1 MKVLIPSPL
10 VSYTKDQHE
19 VEASGPTLTAVLAD
33 LDRQFP
39 GIRFRMVDEQDHM
52 RPHIRFFINSE
63 QAFDLSQS
71 LMPTDEVH
79 IVQALS
85 GG

>member
-1 MKVLIPSPL
+1 MKVVIPGAL
-10 VSYTKDQHE
+10 LSYTAQRK
-19 VEASGPTLTAVLAD
+19 VEAGGATLGAVLTE

-39 GIRFRMVDEQDHM
+39 GIRFRMVDEQD
-52 RPHIRFFINSE
+52 RVRRHIRMFVNGD
-63 QAFDLSQS
+63 QVFDLSQPVRS
-71 LMPTDEVH
+71 TDEVV

>member
-10 VSYTKDQHE
+10 RSYTGARE
-19 VEASGPTLTAVLAD
+19 VEAEGATIGALLAE
-33 LDRQFP
+33 LDRRYP
-39 GIRFRMVDEQDHM
+39 GLRFRMIDEQDRVRPHM
-52 RPHIRFFINSE
+52 RVFVNGE
-63 QAFDLSQS
+63 QTFDITHALLPSDSVQ
-71 LMPTDEVH
+71 

>member
-10 VSYTKDQHE
+10 RSYTKERE
-19 VEASGPTLTAVLAD
+19 VEARGANVAELLAD
-33 LDRQFP
+33 LDRRYP
-39 GIRFRMVDEQDHM
+39 GLRFRMIDEQDRM
-52 RPHIRFFINSE
+52 RPHIRFFVNGE
-63 QAFDLSQS
+63 QVFDMTRS
-71 LMPTDEVH
+71 LRPTDEVQ